1 MSVVNIK
8 KNIPLFRANST
19 NGNMTNRNYAY
30 FIFGNDAINLIT
42 KQYTKFEGNKIHKYK
57 LSKPLTLLD
66 MGNVETIEFLKSSG
80 NTNVKRSI
88 DTVFKINNG
97 KVIRKSILK
106 YDLAVSR
113 LICELGYDGYYAP
126 PLEQKNSSR
135 MFHQEI
141 MLCNPMDKVNY
152 KSSMVPAKP
161 LKPIS
166 RKTFSNSNYKFINMN
181 GNSNSNSNGNNFES
195 PRKKPRFI

>member
-1 MSVVNIK
+1 MSVVNINK
-8 KNIPLFRANST
+8 KIPLFRANST
-19 NGNMTNRNYAY
+19 NGEMKNRNYAY
-30 FIFGNDAINLIT
+30 FVFGNDAINLIT
-42 KQYTKFEGNKIHKYK
+42 EQYAKFEGNKIHKYK

-66 MGNVETIEFLKSSG
+66 MGDVETIEFLKSKG
-80 NTNVKRSI
+80 NASVNRSI
-88 DTVFKINNG
+88 DTVFKIKNG
-97 KVIRKSILK
+97 KVIRKSVLK

-126 PLEQKNSSR
+126 PLTQKNNSK

-152 KSSMVPAKP
+152 ESSMVPLKP

-166 RKTFSNSNYKFINMN
+166 RKTFNNSNYKFTNM
-181 GNSNSNSNGNNFES
+181 NSNSNSISNSNNFES

>member
-1 MSVVNIK
+1 MGVVKVN
-8 KNIPLFRANST
+8 KNIPLYRANST
-19 NGNMTNRNYAY
+19 NGIMTNRNYAY

-42 KQYTKFEGNKIHKYK
+42 NQYAKFEGDKIHKYK

-66 MGNVETIEFLKSSG
+66 MGDVETIEFLKSKG
-80 NTNVKRSI
+80 NTSVKRSI
-88 DTVFKINNG
+88 DTVFKVNNG
-97 KVIRKSILK
+97 KVIRKSVLK

-126 PLEQKNSSR
+126 PLEQKYNSR

-166 RKTFSNSNYKFINMN
+166 RKTFSNSNYKFTNMN
-181 GNSNSNSNGNNFES
+181 GNGNSNNFES
-195 PRKKPRFI
+195 PRKKRRFI